1 MSNRNTEGIRAHAAS
16 RAEETRARA
25 EAAIET
31 LKGRGERITFAAVA
45 RESGL
50 SRSSLYSNDYVKV
63 RIQSLKALEAAP
75 DRASEK
81 SRGDGSRRLTEL
93 ADRVRELEEQKL
105 MLVAQL
111 AEMELLR
118 MENEELKRVAKSR
131 STPQVPNVTIM
142 R

>member
-131 STPQVPNVTIM
+131 
-142 R
+142 

>member
-111 AEMELLR
+111 AEMEPL
-118 MENEELKRVAKSR
+118 S
-131 STPQVPNVTIM
+131 
-142 R
+142 